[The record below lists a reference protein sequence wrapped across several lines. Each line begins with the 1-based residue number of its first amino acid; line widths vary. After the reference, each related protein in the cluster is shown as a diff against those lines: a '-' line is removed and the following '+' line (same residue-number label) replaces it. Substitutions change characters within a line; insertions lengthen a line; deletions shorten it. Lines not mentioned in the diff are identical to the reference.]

1 MIQTVRM
8 FLKNNKYIHRAAGK
22 RGDILFPQGEAG
34 KRSETYQRI
43 YRPLLR
49 PLGICP
55 EPLIKQYCWQ
65 LTIPHQI
72 LTQPEG
78 LHKQQI

>member
-34 KRSETYQRI
+34 KRSETD
-43 YRPLLR
+43 
-49 PLGICP
+49 
-55 EPLIKQYCWQ
+55 
-65 LTIPHQI
+65 
-72 LTQPEG
+72 
-78 LHKQQI
+78 